1 MTKREINF
9 NPILLK
15 KLIYIMLLIDLILSI
30 AIFFSLNI
38 DLAYEYFISMLLVF
52 FSLLVVFYLNRLEL
66 DKIIFNNKVTIR
78 YVNKFFFKRK
88 PHELKKENLKVYEVN
103 DSKLKIIINYKVI
116 GFLRKKSL
124 SKNDWD
130 FLKDKLSSFM

>member
-1 MTKREINF
+1 
-9 NPILLK
+9 
-15 KLIYIMLLIDLILSI
+15 MLLIDLILSI